1 MGYRH
6 SSAQLSGHGG
16 FPAADRRAAQSA
28 PALSFSPQPTAEAQ
42 PVKAPVKSVYAWTL
56 LFLLRCYMIFFSPF
70 FGGAC
75 KFQPSCSN
83 YAYEAILLHGAR
95 SGTVLAIKRLL
106 RCRPFTVG
114 GLDPVPE
121 PTRLRAQQS
130 NTQPTTREP
139 VL

>member
-28 PALSFSPQPTAEAQ
+28 PALAFSPQPIAEAP
-42 PVKAPVKSVYAWTL
+42 PVSAPAKSAGAWTL

-95 SGTVLAIKRLL
+95 RGTVLAIKRLL
-106 RCRPFTVG
+106 RCRPFTMG

-121 PTRLRAQQS
+121 PNRPRAQQS
-130 NTQPTTREP
+130 DAQPTRREP